1 MGYVGSMTG
10 ASDGSPMGRS
20 PPNSR
25 VRRKTD
31 SAFDLWLQRGLHKIF
46 DDVANEPIPDELRKL
61 IEDDRE
67 P

>member
-1 MGYVGSMTG
+1 MTG
-10 ASDGSPMGRS
+10 ANDRPPAGR
-20 PPNSR
+20 PQPGPR
-25 VRRKTD
+25 GRRGAD

-46 DDVANEPIPDELRKL
+46 DDIANEPIPDELRKL